1 MPQASDDANA
11 LAYEINGEAF
21 LIDITQND
29 AAEKIQKYVLE
40 KFGKLDILVNNAG
53 ITRDKT
59 LAKMSEQQWNSVMQ
73 VNLKASINLT
83 EQFIQNGF
91 AEHAKVVGLASISG
105 IAGNVGQTNYSASKA
120 GIIGATKALALEVAK
135 RNITVNA
142 VAPGF
147 ITTDMTKDLDE
158 KSLTEM
164 IPMKRFGSP
173 EEIAETVAF
182 LASSSASYITGQVI
196 SVNGGLYT

>member
-1 MPQASDDANA
+1 MHC
-11 LAYEINGEAF
+11 
-21 LIDITQND
+21 
-29 AAEKIQKYVLE
+29 AEKIQKYVLE

-120 GIIGATKALALEVAK
+120 GMIGYMKAIASTQKSVYA
-135 RNITVNA
+135 NA

-147 ITTDMTKDLDE
+147 IETKMTE
-158 KSLTEM
+158 SLPLFVKEGGRRLSTL
-164 IPMKRFGSP
+164 KQGGLP
-173 EEIAETVAF
+173 EDVAELIGF
-182 LASSSASYITGQVI
+182 LASPLSDGI
-196 SVNGGLYT
+196 NGNCIRVCGGSMIGA